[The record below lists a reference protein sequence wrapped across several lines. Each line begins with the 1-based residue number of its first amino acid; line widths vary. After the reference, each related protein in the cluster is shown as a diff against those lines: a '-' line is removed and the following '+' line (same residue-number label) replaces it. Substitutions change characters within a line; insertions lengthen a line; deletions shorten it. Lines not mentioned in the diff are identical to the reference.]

1 MATMGKS
8 AITLNRQIAVEP
20 LGPGRYCSAINPTA
34 MGTLTPTVFGGN
46 VLAIAVNASYQTVSD
61 SHHIYSICGH
71 FVNAAT
77 ADRRL
82 LCDVEIIKNTKAFQ
96 TRHVRV
102 SQETDDGSTRLC
114 LLASADFH
122 IAEPRSMV
130 TYSSP
135 PQSASNPSSISSQ
148 RTQAEEFGLYKHIER
163 FTDTQKISANSN
175 NDNDDKNPGS
185 ADAPLKVSAEK
196 FRALGHLQNEADHLS
211 ALSFYM
217 DRGLAHIPAKH
228 SGYELFEASACATL
242 DFSLRFFTH
251 EINLHD
257 WHIMELKA
265 LVAENARAFG
275 EGRVWDDKGRLLA
288 SMTQQTLLRPLP
300 DFKPRI

>member
-1 MATMGKS
+1 MGKS
-8 AITLNRQIAVEP
+8 TITLNRQIAVEP
-20 LGPGRYCSAINPTA
+20 LGSGRYCSATNPTA

-46 VLAIAVNASYQTVSD
+46 VLAIAVNASYQTTSA

-77 ADRRL
+77 TDRRL
-82 LCDVEIIKNTKAFQ
+82 ICDVETIKNTKAFQ

-102 SQETDDGSTRLC
+102 SQESDDGSIRLC
-114 LLASADFH
+114 LLASVDFH
-122 IAEPRSMV
+122 IVEPRSMV
-130 TYSSP
+130 VYSLP
-135 PQSASNPSSISSQ
+135 PQTSSNQSSASTQ
-148 RTQAEEFGLYKHIER
+148 RTRAEEFGLYKHIEH
-163 FTDTQKISANSN
+163 FTDTLQISVI
-175 NDNDDKNPGS
+175 DDENKDTSPAG
-185 ADAPLKVSAEK
+185 APLKVSAEK
-196 FRALGHLQNEADHLS
+196 FRALGPLQNEAEHMS

-228 SGYELFEASACATL
+228 SGYEIFEASACASL

-251 EINLHD
+251 EVNLHD